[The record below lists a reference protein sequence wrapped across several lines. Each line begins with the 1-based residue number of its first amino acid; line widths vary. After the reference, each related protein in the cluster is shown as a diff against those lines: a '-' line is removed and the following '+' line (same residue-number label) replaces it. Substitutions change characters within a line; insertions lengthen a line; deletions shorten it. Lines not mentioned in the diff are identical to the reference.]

1 MGECLR
7 MAEEKIYTVP
17 LRREFLKVAKYNR
30 SKKAMKALK
39 EFLLKHLKE
48 EVKIGKY
55 LNEEVSKRRKNPPG
69 KIKIRID
76 GEKGKYKA
84 ELINAPKEEVK
95 KEEKGKI
102 EKLKEKVVG
111 KKEEK
116 VEEKKETKEDKP
128 KIVEEKKLD
137 KEIVIKK
144 EETKKAIEKIPEK
157 EKTEEVSKIS
167 EKKHAH
173 RKQEKIIPNEKVK
186 F

>member
-1 MGECLR
+1 

-39 EFLLKHLKE
+39 EFLKKHLKE

-69 KIKIRID
+69 KVKIRIE

-84 ELINAPKEEVK
+84 ELIDAPKEEIK

-116 VEEKKETKEDKP
+116 VEEKK
-128 KIVEEKKLD
+128 LD
-137 KEIVIKK
+137 KEIIVKK

-173 RKQEKIIPNEKVK
+173 RTQEKIIPNEKVN